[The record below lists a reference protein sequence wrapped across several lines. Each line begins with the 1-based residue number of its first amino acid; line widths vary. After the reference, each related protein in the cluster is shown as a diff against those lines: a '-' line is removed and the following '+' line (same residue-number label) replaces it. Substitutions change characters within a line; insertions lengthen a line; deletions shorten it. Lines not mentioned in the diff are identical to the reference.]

1 MFGFESAA
9 HNGWQIDQVRQ
20 RMESKNF
27 GGMGSNLEPVT
38 KIASCPTRNRLPAV
52 AGRHAA
58 GANGKCSHPMQ
69 NHVHLSEVLMNISV
83 NKQMQAFVENEVK
96 SGRYATP
103 ADVVNAGL
111 TKLMQGQ
118 GLENLSTSELEAIY
132 PDLRKK
138 IAEGLEDF
146 RTGKFTDGEEFFEA
160 WERRERSSSTKNR
173 KTA

>member
-1 MFGFESAA
+1 
-9 HNGWQIDQVRQ
+9 
-20 RMESKNF
+20 
-27 GGMGSNLEPVT
+27 
-38 KIASCPTRNRLPAV
+38 
-52 AGRHAA
+52 
-58 GANGKCSHPMQ
+58 
-69 NHVHLSEVLMNISV
+69 MNISL
-83 NKQMQAFVENEVK
+83 NRQMQAFVESEVK

-118 GLENLSTSELEAIY
+118 GLANLSTSELEAIY

-146 RTGKFTDGEEFFEA
+146 RSGKFMDGEEFFEE
-160 WERRERSSSTKNR
+160 WERRERSSSTDSR